1 MDTLQRAQIEDL
13 YFDMFD
19 KLNTYARSSLK
30 NDSLA
35 EEAVQ
40 ETFAIACRRPEELL
54 SSENPRG
61 WLTVTLKNVIRGSNR
76 NRIATQIILAK
87 YILAHKDALTSPEH
101 MIDPKL
107 LYENVAHTE
116 EFRLLAEL
124 AIEGRSYE
132 ELANVRGITVS
143 ACRKRVERAKKIL
156 QKNI

>member
-1 MDTLQRAQIEDL
+1 LDASQRAQIEEL

-19 KLNTYARSSLK
+19 KLKAYARSSLK
-30 NDSLA
+30 KDSLA
-35 EEAVQ
+35 EETVQ

-54 SSENPRG
+54 TSENPRG
-61 WLTVTLKNVIRGSNR
+61 WLIVTLKNVIRGNNR

-87 YILAHKDALTSPEH
+87 YILAHKDTLTSPEH

-107 LYENVAHTE
+107 LYENVADTE

-124 AIEGRSYE
+124 AIEGRSHE
-132 ELANVRGITVS
+132 ELAKERGISVS